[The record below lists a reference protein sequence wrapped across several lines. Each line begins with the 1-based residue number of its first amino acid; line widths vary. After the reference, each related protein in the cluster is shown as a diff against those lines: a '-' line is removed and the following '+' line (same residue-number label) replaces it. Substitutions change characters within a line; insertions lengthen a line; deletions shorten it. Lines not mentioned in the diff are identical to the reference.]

1 MSRCK
6 KCNVEILDNT
16 EKCPLCHHV
25 LEQGEYSGENMYPN
39 ARVAGRQYRLLENII
54 LFASIVIWCICF
66 SINFAHNRATG
77 GESWWSLVLGL
88 GLIYVNGILR
98 FTILG
103 KSDYTFKLI
112 ITIVMAVAILLEVDW
127 LTGDHGWGKNFVLPA
142 AILCLDI
149 GIGILMIVNRKNWQ
163 SYIMLQILA
172 LLLSVVSLIL
182 VYIGV
187 ITFPYLAAVAAAV
200 SLFLFP
206 GNSDYRGSEGKRGTE
221 KTFSCMMDED
231 EMGTEK
237 VNRKEN
243 GPYAVATQST
253 ARGRVLKDLIFW
265 FNNDLSIGKKV
276 KSGELRKKIVK
287 VEPEWKVPEAYNL
300 THIDTD
306 HFSMKLLSLKSNP
319 NLDKVIL
326 QLHGGGYIGAIRNIY
341 YDFAVYYS
349 ERSKGASILC
359 PDYRVAPEDPYPAA
373 LEDAVCS
380 YRWLIWQPLLRRW
393 NRLFWQEIPP
403 AADLPWH

>member
-200 SLFLFP
+200 SLFLFL
-206 GNSDYRGSEGKRGTE
+206 GTVIIGDRKAREELKRR
-221 KTFSCMMDED
+221 FH
-231 EMGTEK
+231 
-237 VNRKEN
+237 V
-243 GPYAVATQST
+243 
-253 ARGRVLKDLIFW
+253 
-265 FNNDLSIGKKV
+265 
-276 KSGELRKKIVK
+276 
-287 VEPEWKVPEAYNL
+287 
-300 THIDTD
+300 
-306 HFSMKLLSLKSNP
+306 
-319 NLDKVIL
+319 
-326 QLHGGGYIGAIRNIY
+326 
-341 YDFAVYYS
+341 
-349 ERSKGASILC
+349 
-359 PDYRVAPEDPYPAA
+359 
-373 LEDAVCS
+373 
-380 YRWLIWQPLLRRW
+380 
-393 NRLFWQEIPP
+393 
-403 AADLPWH
+403 